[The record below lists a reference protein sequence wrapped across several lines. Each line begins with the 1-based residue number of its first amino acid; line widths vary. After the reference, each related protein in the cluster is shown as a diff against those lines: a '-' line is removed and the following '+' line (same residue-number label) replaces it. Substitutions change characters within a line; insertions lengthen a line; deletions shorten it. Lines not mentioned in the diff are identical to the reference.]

1 MRENIKIILNF
12 KDVNEMGMEFMLE
25 LISMISGQAMEYLG
39 GIMDNIFKEI
49 GKMESK
55 MVLVFGGLQ
64 KEIIMKDNGS
74 KINNKEKDYF
84 DIKQVRIGVNLK
96 IS

>member
-1 MRENIKIILNF
+1 
-12 KDVNEMGMEFMLE
+12 
-25 LISMISGQAMEYLG
+25 MISDLAMECLD
-39 GIMDNIFKEI
+39 GIMGNIFKEI

-55 MVLVFGGLQ
+55 MVLAFGDLQ

-84 DIKQVRIGVNLK
+84 DIEQVRIEGNSK

>member
-1 MRENIKIILNF
+1 
-12 KDVNEMGMEFMLE
+12 MECLD
-25 LISMISGQAMEYLG
+25 

-55 MVLVFGGLQ
+55 MVLVFGDLQ
-64 KEIIMKDNGS
+64 REITIRDNGS

-84 DIKQVRIGVNLK
+84 DIEQAHFEVNSK